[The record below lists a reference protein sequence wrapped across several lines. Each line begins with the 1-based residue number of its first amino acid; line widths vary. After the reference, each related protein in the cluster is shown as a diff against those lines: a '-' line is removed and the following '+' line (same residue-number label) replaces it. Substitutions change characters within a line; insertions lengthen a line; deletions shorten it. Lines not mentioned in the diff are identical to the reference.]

1 MARKTVANTPP
12 SSEEMDKIF
21 GKENP
26 PTPVA
31 ANRRKMKA
39 VTRPQMVSFDEI
51 GTTAA
56 GVLTAITE
64 GETQFGTAE
73 FLQMVTD
80 EGEKISVC
88 ISSALALYDW
98 ESLMGAYVEIEYTG
112 DEKSKK
118 NKGKTFKTFDLRVA
132 EDPEDDDI
140 PF

>member
-1 MARKTVANTPP
+1 MATAKKNTVT
-12 SSEEMDKIF
+12 EQDLEQIF

-26 PTPVA
+26 PTPA
-31 ANRRKMKA
+31 PRSRKMKA

-51 GTTAA
+51 GTVAA
-56 GVLTAITE
+56 GVLSAITE

-80 EGEKISVC
+80 QGEKISVC

-98 ESLMGAYVEIEYTG
+98 EALMGSYIEIEYTG
-112 DEKSKK
+112 EEKSKK

-132 EDPEDDDI
+132 DDED
-140 PF
+140 